1 MELEDI
7 GKYGAGQLRFGSMIL
22 GGKQWGFPERYDMY
36 KTESISLGDTAS
48 RGVIPW
54 TVVGNVLMCNYNLLS
69 DILWGELHAMRLISG
84 RTFHIDGFRFRCRV
98 PISDSDPVS
107 YTHLTLP
114 TNSRV

>member
-69 DILWGELHAMRLISG
+69 DILWGGAARDAAHLRADIPYRWVQVSLPGS
-84 RTFHIDGFRFRCRV
+84 DFRFGSEQTNRV
-98 PISDSDPVS
+98 GHRHGDP
-107 YTHLTLP
+107 
-114 TNSRV
+114 